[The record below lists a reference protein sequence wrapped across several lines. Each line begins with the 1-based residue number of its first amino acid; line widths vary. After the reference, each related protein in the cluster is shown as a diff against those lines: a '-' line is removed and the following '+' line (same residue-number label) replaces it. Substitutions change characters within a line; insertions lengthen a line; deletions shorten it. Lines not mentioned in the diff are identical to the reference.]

1 MQRRTLLSACGLALS
16 GLAGCTTLPGDERSQ
31 TTAPPTTTP
40 EPTIV
45 ADPTATPTG
54 PISVLA
60 LQPALVKIDTDVAR
74 FSGSDSTQYLYLH
87 FEFTDKKP
95 PAHEDLT
102 FQFDG
107 ESHEPIARTHSILN
121 SYGAQYTKR
130 RGKGW
135 VLFELPASGDGN
147 NARLHWPNGEWTPPS
162 ALRNRLVTP
171 HPPLSADVSIE
182 EAIAPG
188 SVPTITVEVTNEGSI
203 AGRFV
208 GALNRSGP
216 EATAMPVGE
225 VTELVPAGESKTIEV
240 TESNESF
247 DVSADQRN
255 DGERDLSYEFTYDG
269 NEITQSVR
277 ITTDN

>member
-1 MQRRTLLSACGLALS
+1 MRRRTLLCACGIALS
-16 GLAGCTTLPGDERSQ
+16 GFAGCSSNTGEEGKETTEH
-31 TTAPPTTTP
+31 PTETP
-40 EPTIV
+40 EPTVV
-45 ADPTATPTG
+45 ADPTTIPTG
-54 PISVLA
+54 PISLLA

-74 FSGSDSTQYLYLH
+74 FSGGNSTQYLYLH

-107 ESHEPIARTHSILN
+107 ESHEPIAKTHSILN
-121 SYGAQYTKR
+121 SYGAQYTRR

-147 NARLHWPNGEWTPPS
+147 NAGLCWPNGEWTPS
-162 ALRNRLVTP
+162 SQLQNRLAMP
-171 HPPLSADVSIE
+171 HPSLSADVSIE
-182 EAIAPG
+182 ETIAPG

-208 GALNRSGP
+208 GALSRSGP

-269 NEITQSVR
+269 NKITQSVR